1 MTLTLFYTI
10 VGFALAGYS
19 VIANDS
25 IQTLG
30 TFIASKQKWFKWYTL
45 ASAASFVMILAITW
59 GWYSNDGDIS
69 YGRLTRIP
77 FQEIQWYHAV
87 APGILLV
94 LTRVGI
100 PVSTTF
106 LVLSAFAS
114 TVVLEKMLMKSV
126 VGYGLAATAAYICWI
141 VISKFINEKLDE
153 VEDKWIGFW
162 RNSVWVT
169 SAWLW
174 WVWLSHDVANIAVYL
189 PRQIDVNLLLIVL
202 AYFTALLFYI
212 FYIHGGT
219 IQKVVLEKT
228 GTRYARSATI
238 INIIY
243 AAVLYYFKELNEGYG
258 LAAVAAYICWIV
270 VSKFI
275 NEKFD
280 EVEDKW
286 IGFWRNSVWVTSAWL
301 WWVWLSHDVANIAVY
316 LPRQIDVNLLLIV
329 LAYFTALLF
338 YIFYINGGTIQKV
351 VLDKTGTRYARSATI
366 INVIY
371 AAVLYYFKEL
381 NDLPMSTTW
390 VFVGLLCGRELAI
403 STMNKDYK
411 FKYVFPLI
419 GKDFLK
425 MTIGLTVSV
434 AIVLAI
440 HYIIIPN
447 NWF

>member
-1 MTLTLFYTI
+1 MELTLIYTI
-10 VGFALAGYS
+10 VGFGLAGWS
-19 VIANDS
+19 VIGNDS

-45 ASAASFVMILAITW
+45 ASAASFVMILALAW
-59 GWYSNDGDIS
+59 GWYAYDGDIS

-77 FQEIQWYHAV
+77 YQEIQWYHAV
-87 APGILLV
+87 APGILLL

-126 VGYGLAATAAYICWI
+126 VGYGLAAVIAYISWI
-141 VISKFINEKLDE
+141 VISKLINEKLDE
-153 VEDKWIGFW
+153 VDEKWIGFW

-169 SAWLW
+169 SGWLW

-189 PRQIDVNLLLIVL
+189 PRQLSPILLFTVMT
-202 AYFTALLFYI
+202 YFTVLIFYI
-212 FYIHGGT
+212 FYIHGG
-219 IQKVVLEKT
+219 
-228 GTRYARSATI
+228 
-238 INIIY
+238 
-243 AAVLYYFKELNEGYG
+243 
-258 LAAVAAYICWIV
+258 
-270 VSKFI
+270 
-275 NEKFD
+275 
-280 EVEDKW
+280 
-286 IGFWRNSVWVTSAWL
+286 
-301 WWVWLSHDVANIAVY
+301 
-316 LPRQIDVNLLLIV
+316 P
-329 LAYFTALLF
+329 
-338 YIFYINGGTIQKV
+338 IQKV

-371 AAVLYYFKEL
+371 ACVLFYFKEL

-419 GKDFLK
+419 GKDFIK
-425 MTIGLTVSV
+425 MIFGLSVSV
-434 AIVLAI
+434 GIVLAI

>member
-1 MTLTLFYTI
+1 MELTLIYTI
-10 VGFALAGYS
+10 MGFGLAGYS
-19 VIANDS
+19 VIGNDS

-45 ASAASFVMILAITW
+45 AASASFVMILALGW
-59 GWYSNDGDIS
+59 GWYAYDGDIS

-77 FQEIQWYHAV
+77 YQEIQWYHAV
-87 APGILLV
+87 APAILLL
-94 LTRVGI
+94 LTRIGI

-126 VGYGLAATAAYICWI
+126 VGYGLAALIAYIAW
-141 VISKFINEKLDE
+141 VTISKFINEKFDE
-153 VEDKWIGFW
+153 VDEKWIGFW

-169 SAWLW
+169 SGWLW

-189 PRQIDVNLLLIVL
+189 PRQLSPTLLITVMV
-202 AYFTALLFYI
+202 YFTILLFYI
-212 FYIHGGT
+212 FYIHGG
-219 IQKVVLEKT
+219 
-228 GTRYARSATI
+228 
-238 INIIY
+238 
-243 AAVLYYFKELNEGYG
+243 
-258 LAAVAAYICWIV
+258 
-270 VSKFI
+270 
-275 NEKFD
+275 
-280 EVEDKW
+280 
-286 IGFWRNSVWVTSAWL
+286 
-301 WWVWLSHDVANIAVY
+301 
-316 LPRQIDVNLLLIV
+316 P
-329 LAYFTALLF
+329 
-338 YIFYINGGTIQKV
+338 IQKV

-371 AAVLYYFKEL
+371 AAVLFYFKEL

-419 GKDFLK
+419 GKDFIK
-425 MTIGLTVSV
+425 MIFGLSVSV
-434 AIVLAI
+434 GIVLAI